1 MLFATT
7 INDNVNLMVS
17 QVAKEVFNVK
27 KVLARVKNPNREVIF
42 KNLSI
47 DTICPTLLAVE
58 EFIKQAKE

>member
-1 MLFATT
+1 
-7 INDNVNLMVS
+7 MVS